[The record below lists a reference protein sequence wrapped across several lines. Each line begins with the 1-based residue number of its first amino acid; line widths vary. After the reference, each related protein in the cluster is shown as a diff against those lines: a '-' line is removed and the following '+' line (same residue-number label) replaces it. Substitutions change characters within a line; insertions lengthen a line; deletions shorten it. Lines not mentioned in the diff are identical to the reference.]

1 MVYHKSRYPHDT
13 VSPHA
18 DDRQRFARLLSPP
31 LSSAESPIRL
41 ATTDSDGVR
50 AAGATCVV
58 QHQRVV
64 PLLRGQ
70 AGAPSPGAEMWASL
84 GADVGMQSGRL
95 GYLNPRVLCSTLALA
110 GVRYAK
116 ALRRTFLLHV
126 CAGDDA
132 CGAMGNQAHLLLGG
146 AHSRRPC
153 DVSGDQGRSLLGL
166 KARLAIHNDLAHLP
180 RP

>member
-1 MVYHKSRYPHDT
+1 
-13 VSPHA
+13 VSSNTNES
-18 DDRQRFARLLSPP
+18 FLLS
-31 LSSAESPIRL
+31 
-41 ATTDSDGVR
+41 GVKQVR
-50 AAGATCVV
+50 RVPV
-58 QHQRVV
+58 Q
-64 PLLRGQ
+64 
-70 AGAPSPGAEMWASL
+70 MWASL
-84 GADVGMQSGRL
+84 GADVGMQWGRL

-153 DVSGDQGRSLLGL
+153 DISGDQGHC
-166 KARLAIHNDLAHLP
+166 LASKPVSPFITT
-180 RP
+180 